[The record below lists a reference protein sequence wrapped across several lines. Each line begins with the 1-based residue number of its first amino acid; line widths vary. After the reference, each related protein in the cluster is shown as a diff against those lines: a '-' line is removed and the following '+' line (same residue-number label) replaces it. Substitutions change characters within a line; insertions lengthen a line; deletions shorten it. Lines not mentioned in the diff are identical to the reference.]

1 MESGRVSDFIKGY
14 IPDGS
19 EELKV
24 LRDKAEKNGVP
35 IIRKETE
42 AFLVSVLMLKKPERI
57 LELGTATGYSAMLM
71 ARTMER
77 YACNRTAE
85 RDTGIAN
92 GKLSDASIDTI
103 EDWEPRFIEA
113 KTNIEKACMADMIN
127 LIQGDALQIM
137 KELDGSYDF
146 IFIDG
151 NCVEECPNNLFLTS
165 EKECVES
172 CPNGTYEFTFN
183 YTCLES
189 CPNNYEINKNKC
201 AMKSVDNSISSEEF
215 KSQLKENLKAFTNSS
230 ELINGSDFI
239 AIITSDNMDPKE
251 QLKKGISA
259 IDLGNCTQ
267 VIKDYY
273 NISDNESLIIMN
285 MESKKT
291 NEKSNDNSF
300 NLGKNNQ
307 IEIYDIS
314 GKKLELS
321 VCKED
326 IKIMKY
332 LGDVGEELDID
343 SAKSFADSGVDV
355 FNASDEFFNDLC
367 YEYERCD
374 ALGK

>member
-19 EELKV
+19 EELRV

-77 YACNRTAE
+77 YAFNRTAE

-146 IFIDG
+146 IFIDAAKG
-151 NCVEECPNNLFLTS
+151 QYPQYLKEAVRLTHKGS
-165 EKECVES
+165 VILADNILQ
-172 CPNGTYEFTFN
+172 NGDI
-183 YTCLES
+183 LES
-189 CPNNYEINKNKC
+189 KF
-201 AMKSVDNSISSEEF
+201 SVERRDRTIHKRLREYLDRASSDSRLATSIIPIGDGVS
-215 KSQLKENLKAFTNSS
+215 
-230 ELINGSDFI
+230 
-239 AIITSDNMDPKE
+239 
-251 QLKKGISA
+251 
-259 IDLGNCTQ
+259 
-267 VIKDYY
+267 
-273 NISDNESLIIMN
+273 
-285 MESKKT
+285 
-291 NEKSNDNSF
+291 
-300 NLGKNNQ
+300 
-307 IEIYDIS
+307 
-314 GKKLELS
+314 LS
-321 VCKED
+321 V
-326 IKIMKY
+326 
-332 LGDVGEELDID
+332 
-343 SAKSFADSGVDV
+343 
-355 FNASDEFFNDLC
+355 
-367 YEYERCD
+367 RCE
-374 ALGK
+374 